1 MESGNIKDDQITA
14 SSEWNN
20 ISHGAIMGRL
30 NLQGKGGSWAALYGD
45 LNQWLQVDLRSQYT
59 SVTGVATQGRS
70 SSYYSQWVTKY
81 KLQHSHDGVQFDYYR
96 ENEQS
101 LNKV

>member
-14 SSEWNN
+14 SSEWDNT
-20 ISHGAIMGRL
+20 SYGAILGRL
-30 NLQGKGGSWAALYGD
+30 NRQGKGGSLVARYRD

-70 SSYYSQWVTKY
+70 SYSQWVTKY